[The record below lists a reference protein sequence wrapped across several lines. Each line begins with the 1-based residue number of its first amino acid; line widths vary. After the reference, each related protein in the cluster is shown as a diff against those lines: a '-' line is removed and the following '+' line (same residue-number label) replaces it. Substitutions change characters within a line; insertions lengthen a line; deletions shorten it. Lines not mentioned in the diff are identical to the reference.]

1 MDVIEKAA
9 RALAAEA
16 GKFANP
22 VAFYVEGEA
31 QHRWQAANPG
41 LDYWSEGPGL
51 APDPDD
57 IASWSILA
65 RAVLQAVRT
74 PDDFMIR
81 AGIIERH
88 DSDVPEAWSKATA
101 NIYTAMIDALLT
113 ECPATP
119 AS

>member
-1 MDVIEKAA
+1 VTPIEKAA
-9 RALAAEA
+9 RAMAAEA

-57 IASWSILA
+57 IASWSILV
-65 RAVLQAVRT
+65 RAVLQA
-74 PDDFMIR
+74 IR
-81 AGIIERH
+81 DVDAGSPAMLAAGKVALYSCSE
-88 DSDVPEAWSKATA
+88 DPELADARKCFQ
-101 NIYTAMIDALLT
+101 AMIDAALT
-113 ECPATP
+113 E
-119 AS
+119 